1 MDKPQLYDLWL
12 SLFAPLNLAEKEIK
26 KVWKYLLK
34 QYGGKGRAYHNLT
47 HISSMMSL
55 WRTHKAIFED
65 TDILAFSIFFHDII
79 YNPLRKDNE
88 LKSAEYASTILQNA
102 GVEQE
107 RVQHCYQQIL
117 LTKSHQGPDLTQDAK
132 YLLDFDL
139 EILGRDWED
148 YETYT
153 QQIRREYRI
162 YPWPLYKK
170 GRKAVLHHFLE
181 LPTLYQTPIFQESLE
196 SKARENLQKEL
207 DILSS

>member
-1 MDKPQLYDLWL
+1 MDKPQLHELWCT
-12 SLFAPLNLAEKEIK
+12 LFAPLNLGEKEIE
-26 KVWKYLLK
+26 KVWQYLLK

-47 HISSMMSL
+47 HIGSMMSL
-55 WRTHKAIFED
+55 WQTHQAEFED
-65 TDILAFSIFFHDII
+65 AEILAFSIFFHDII
-79 YNPLRKDNE
+79 YNPVRKDNE
-88 LKSAEYASTILQNA
+88 LKSAEYASAILQKA
-102 GVEQE
+102 GVDQQ
-107 RVQHCYQQIL
+107 RVQNCYQQIL
-117 LTKSHQGPDLTQDAK
+117 LTKSHQGPDLTNDTK

-139 EILGRDWED
+139 EILSREWET

-170 GRKAVLHHFLE
+170 GRKAVLTHFLE
-181 LPTLYQTPIFQESLE
+181 LPAIYQTPIFQESLE